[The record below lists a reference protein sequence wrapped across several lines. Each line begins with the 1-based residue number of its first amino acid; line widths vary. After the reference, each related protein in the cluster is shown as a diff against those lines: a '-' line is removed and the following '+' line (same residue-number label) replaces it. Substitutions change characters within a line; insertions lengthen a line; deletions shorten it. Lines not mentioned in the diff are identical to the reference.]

1 MDYDLF
7 LRLQKKF
14 MKKYFLLFPI
24 SLLSF
29 QLFAQS
35 AKKPATHVHTAASV
49 GKLNNET
56 DSLSYSI
63 GLLVASFYKQQ
74 GITHINQNMVNKA
87 ISDKMNN
94 STTLLTEQQC
104 NQVLMSY
111 VEKVKGEKALVAKKE
126 GAAFLAENKTK
137 PGVITTASGLQYI
150 VLQEGTGPKPS
161 ATDKVKC
168 NYEGK
173 LLDGTVFDGSVKQ
186 GHPIEFNVNGVIP
199 GWTEALQLMN
209 TGSKYR
215 LFIPSSLAYGDQ
227 QMGQD
232 IKPGSTLIFDVELLE
247 IVK

>member
-1 MDYDLF
+1 
-7 LRLQKKF
+7 
-14 MKKYFLLFPI
+14 MKKYLILFTFSVSCSH
-24 SLLSF
+24 SL
-29 QLFAQS
+29 AQS
-35 AKKPATHVHTAASV
+35 AKKPISHKTGTAAV
-49 GKLNNET
+49 VKLNDQT

-63 GLLVASFYKQQ
+63 GLLIASFYKQQ
-74 GITHINQNMVNKA
+74 GITHINQPMVNKA
-87 ISDKMNN
+87 ITDKMNGGN
-94 STTLLTEQQC
+94 TLMTEQQC
-104 NQVLMSY
+104 NQVLMAY
-111 VEKVKGEKALVAKKE
+111 VEKVKGEKASVAKKE
-126 GAAFLAENKTK
+126 GIAFLAENKTK
-137 PGVITTASGLQYI
+137 PGVITTASGLQYV
-150 VLQEGTGPKPS
+150 VLKEGTGPKPA

-173 LLDGTVFDGSVKQ
+173 LLDGTVFDSSVKQ

-227 QMGQD
+227 PMGQD

>member
-1 MDYDLF
+1 
-7 LRLQKKF
+7 
-14 MKKYFLLFPI
+14 MKKYLILITI
-24 SLLSF
+24 SGF
-29 QLFAQS
+29 CCHLFAQS
-35 AKKPATHVHTAASV
+35 VKKPISHKTGATAIV
-49 GKLNNET
+49 KLNNQT

-63 GLLVASFYKQQ
+63 GLLIATFYKQQ
-74 GITHINQNMVNKA
+74 GITRINQPMVNKA
-87 ISDKMNN
+87 ITDKMNGGN
-94 STTLLTEQQC
+94 TLMTEQQC
-104 NQVLMSY
+104 NQVLMAY
-111 VEKVKGEKALVAKKE
+111 VEKVKEEKASVAKKE
-126 GAAFLAENKTK
+126 GIAFLAENKTK
-137 PGVITTASGLQYI
+137 PGVVTTASGLQYI
-150 VLQEGTGPKPS
+150 VLNEGTGPKPA

-173 LLDGTVFDGSVKQ
+173 LLDGTVFDSSVKQ

-227 QMGQD
+227 PMGQD

>member
-1 MDYDLF
+1 
-7 LRLQKKF
+7 
-14 MKKYFLLFPI
+14 MKKYLFLFTI
-24 SLLSF
+24 SLVCV
-29 QLFAQS
+29 QLFAQT
-35 AKKPATHVHTAASV
+35 AKKPAARATTAATM

-74 GITHINQNMVNKA
+74 GITHINQTIVNKA
-87 ISDKMNN
+87 ITDKMNGGA
-94 STTLLTEQQC
+94 TLLTEQQC
-104 NQVLMSY
+104 NQVLMGY
-111 VEKVKGEKALVAKKE
+111 VEKVKEEKALVAKKA
-126 GAAFLAENKTK
+126 GMAFLAENKTK

-150 VLQEGTGPKPS
+150 VLQEGTGPKPM

-173 LLDGTVFDGSVKQ
+173 LLDGTIFDSSVKQ

>member
-1 MDYDLF
+1 M
-7 LRLQKKF
+7 KKF
-14 MKKYFLLFPI
+14 VLLFSI
-24 SLLSF
+24 SMISF
-29 QLFAQS
+29 QIFAQTT
-35 AKKPATHVHTAASV
+35 KKTPSHTTSV
-49 GKLNNET
+49 VSPGKLTNET

-74 GITHINQNMVNKA
+74 GITHVNQVMVNKA
-87 ISDKMNN
+87 ISDKMGSGN
-94 STTLLTEQQC
+94 TLLTEQQC
-104 NQVLMSY
+104 NQILMTY
-111 VEKVKGEKALVAKKE
+111 VEKAKQEKASVAKKE
-126 GAAFLAENKTK
+126 GAAFLAANKTK
-137 PGVITTASGLQYI
+137 PGVVTTASGLQYV
-150 VLQEGTGPKPS
+150 VLQEGTGPKPA

-173 LLDGTVFDGSVKQ
+173 LLDGTIFDSSVKQ